1 MDENKEIK
9 DKNEQHKHE
18 EKTYLTWVNKI
29 GYGSGDI
36 AGNVVYA
43 LLSAF
48 VMIFLTDTVGM
59 NAGVVGTLIAVSKLF
74 DGVSDIF
81 FGSLIDKT
89 NTKMGK
95 ARPWMLY
102 GYFGCAICL
111 VAIFCIPADLSATA
125 QYAWFF
131 IAYTLLNAGFYT
143 ANNIAYSALT
153 ALITKNNHERVQMGS
168 IRFMFAFGTSML
180 IQTITVALVA
190 YFGGGAAAWRTVAII
205 YAIVGVISNTL
216 SVMSVKELTPEEL
229 AEGEEVTHEEL
240 PEGEE
245 VAIKEFA
252 EGEEIIAAAEEEEKY
267 TLIDAF
273 KLLIKNKY
281 YLMICASYIL
291 MQIYS
296 ATLNMGIYYMTYVL
310 KNANLLG
317 VFSWFINIPMII
329 GLLFTPALVMK
340 FGGMYKLNLMG
351 YTIGT
356 LGRLGVVIAGYLGS
370 VPPMLVCTAIAALG
384 MSPLQGDMNALIAT
398 CSEYTYLT
406 HGKRVDGTMYSC
418 TSLGTKLGG
427 GIGTALAGWLLAFSG
442 YVGGAAVQSAST
454 MNMLHIMYLWMPMI
468 FNLLITLILTR
479 LNVEQ
484 ANEELR
490 EKLS

>member
-1 MDENKEIK
+1 MTSARQKRG
-9 DKNEQHKHE
+9 DKNMNGNQ
-18 EKTYLTWVNKI
+18 EKTYLNWYNKI

-59 NAGVVGTLIAVSKLF
+59 NAGIVGTLIAVSKLF

-89 NTKMGK
+89 HTRMGK

-102 GYFGCAICL
+102 GYFGCAVCL
-111 VAIFCIPADLSATA
+111 VAIFCIPADIGATA

-180 IQTITVALVA
+180 IQTITVGMVA

-205 YAIVGVISNTL
+205 YAIVGILSNTF
-216 SVMSVKELTPEEL
+216 SVMSVKELSPEEL
-229 AEGEEVTHEEL
+229 AEGEEVK
-240 PEGEE
+240 P
-245 VAIKEFA
+245 VK
-252 EGEEIIAAAEEEEKY
+252 EEEEKY

-273 KLLIKNKY
+273 RLLIRNKY

-296 ATLNMGIYYMTYVL
+296 ATLNMGIYFMTYVL

-317 VFSWFINIPMII
+317 VFSWAINIPMII
-329 GLLFTPALVMK
+329 GLLFTPALVAK
-340 FGGMYKLNLMG
+340 FGGMYKLNLTG
-351 YTIGT
+351 YTLGT
-356 LGRLGVVIAGYLGS
+356 IGRLGVVIAGYLGS
-370 VPPMLVCTAIAALG
+370 VPLMLFFTAVAAID

-406 HGKRVDGTMYSC
+406 SGKRVDGTMYSC

-427 GIGTALAGWLLAFSG
+427 GIGTALAGWLLALSG
-442 YVGGAAVQSAST
+442 YVGGAAEQTTSC
-454 MNMLHIMYLWMPMI
+454 MNMLHVMYLWMPMI

-479 LNVEQ
+479 LNVEK

-490 EKLS
+490 KHRG

>member
-1 MDENKEIK
+1 MNQNK
-9 DKNEQHKHE
+9 
-18 EKTYLTWVNKI
+18 EKTYLKWYNKI

-89 NTKMGK
+89 KSRMGK
-95 ARPWMLY
+95 ARPWMFY

-111 VAIFCIPADLSATA
+111 VAIFCIPAGASATA

-153 ALITKNNHERVQMGS
+153 ALITKNNNERVQMGS

-180 IQTITVALVA
+180 IQTITVGLVA
-190 YFGGGAAAWRTVAII
+190 HFGGGAAAWRTVAII
-205 YAIVGVISNTL
+205 YAIVGVISNTI
-216 SVMSVKELTPEEL
+216 SVMSVRELSAEEL
-229 AEGEEVTHEEL
+229 AEGEDVQQDT
-240 PEGEE
+240 G
-245 VAIKEFA
+245 V
-252 EGEEIIAAAEEEEKY
+252 EEKY

-273 KLLIKNKY
+273 KLLIQNKY

-291 MQIYS
+291 MQIYT

-317 VFSWFINIPMII
+317 VFSWAINIPMII
-329 GLLFTPALVMK
+329 GLLFTPVLVAK

-351 YTIGT
+351 YTLGT
-356 LGRLGVVIAGYLGS
+356 IGRLGVVIAGYMGS
-370 VPPMLVCTAIAALG
+370 VPLMLACTAVAAIG

-398 CSEYTYLT
+398 CSEYTFLT

-427 GIGTALAGWLLAFSG
+427 GIGTALAGWLLALSG
-442 YVGGAAVQSAST
+442 YVGGAAQQTAST

-479 LNVEQ
+479 LNVEK

-490 EKLS
+490 KKR

>member
-1 MDENKEIK
+1 M
-9 DKNEQHKHE
+9 E
-18 EKTYLTWVNKI
+18 EKTYLKWYNKI

-36 AGNVVYA
+36 GGNVVYA

-59 NAGVVGTLIAVSKLF
+59 NAGIVGTLIAVSKLF

-81 FGSLIDKT
+81 FGSMIDKT
-89 NTKMGK
+89 HSKMGK
-95 ARPWMLY
+95 ARPWMFY

-111 VAIFCIPADLSATA
+111 VAIFVIPADISAFA

-180 IQTITVALVA
+180 IQTITVGCVA
-190 YFGGGAAAWRTVAII
+190 FFGGGASAWRTVAII
-205 YAIVGVISNTL
+205 YAIVGVVSNTI

-229 AEGEEVTHEEL
+229 AEGETKNEDVQ
-240 PEGEE
+240 
-245 VAIKEFA
+245 
-252 EGEEIIAAAEEEEKY
+252 EEKY
-267 TLIDAF
+267 SLIDAF
-273 KLLIKNKY
+273 KLLVHNKY
-281 YLMICASYIL
+281 YLMICGSYIL
-291 MQIYS
+291 MQVYS

-317 VFSWFINIPMII
+317 VFSWAINIPMIL
-329 GLLFTPALVMK
+329 GLLFTPALVAK
-340 FGGMYKLNLMG
+340 FKGMYRLNFYG
-351 YTIGT
+351 YTLGT
-356 LGRLGVVIAGYLGS
+356 VGRLGVLIAGYMGS
-370 VPPMLVCTAIAALG
+370 VPLMLACTAIAAIG

-406 HGKRVDGTMYSC
+406 TGKRVDGTMYSC
-418 TSLGTKLGG
+418 TSLGTKIGG
-427 GIGTALAGWLLAFSG
+427 GIGTALAGWLLAISG
-442 YVGGAAVQSAST
+442 YVGGAAEQSASC
-454 MNMLHIMYLWMPMI
+454 MNMLHIMYLWIPMI
-468 FNLLITLILTR
+468 INLLITLILTR
-479 LNVEQ
+479 LNVEK

-490 EKLS
+490 QRIE

>member
-111 VAIFCIPADLSATA
+111 VAIFCIPADISATA

-370 VPPMLVCTAIAALG
+370 VPLMLVCTAIAALG